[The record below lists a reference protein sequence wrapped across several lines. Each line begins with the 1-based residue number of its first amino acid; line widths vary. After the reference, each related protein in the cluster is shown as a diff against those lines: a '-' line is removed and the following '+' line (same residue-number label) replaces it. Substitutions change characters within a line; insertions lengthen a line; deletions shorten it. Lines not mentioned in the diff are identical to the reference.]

1 MKRAAFPLLGIV
13 FSTLIFLPIVRAEDT
28 PQQGVTMTVYAGS
41 PLGLVPWETTPD
53 LPVCYSGVVPNIDF
67 DWGGNPAAEGC
78 PYDFFLVNFTGW
90 LTVPESGQWEFLNWS
105 DDGWRMT
112 LDGVLTIDDWN
123 FHGCGGH
130 WSGPNEGYSQ
140 LVAGQSYA
148 LNIWM
153 FEWGGSAC
161 ARLWYGAPTLGYG
174 VVPAEWLTTSALP
187 APTPTPSPE
196 PSPEPSVEPTPEPS
210 PSESPSPEPTPS
222 VEPSPSPTPEPSPSV
237 EPTPSEVP
245 SVQPSPIP
253 SPTPTPQPSPT
264 PDPTPEP
271 SPSESASPDPTPVPT
286 DSPSVAPSVEPTP
299 EPSPSPD
306 NIAEEAAAVVGETI
320 AAVSE
325 AVGEAAAAV
334 AETVSQAVEAIANLG
349 KDLSPVEKEKAAP
362 VAIAI
367 IVGQVASAA
376 VAAASTAASAA
387 AASAARK
394 AGK

>member
-1 MKRAAFPLLGIV
+1 VKRAAFPLLGIV

-28 PQQGVTMTVYAGS
+28 PQQGVTMTVYDGS
-41 PLGLVPWETTPD
+41 PLGLIPWETTPD
-53 LPVCYSGVVPNIDF
+53 LPVCYSAVVPNIDY
-67 DWGGNPAAEGC
+67 DWGGAAPAEGC
-78 PYDFFLVNFTGW
+78 PGDFFLVNFTGW

-148 LNIWM
+148 LDIWM
-153 FEWGGSAC
+153 FEWGGGAC

-174 VVPAEWLTTSALP
+174 TVPTEWLTTSALP
-187 APTPTPSPE
+187 TPEPSAEPSPE
-196 PSPEPSVEPTPEPS
+196 QSPEPSVEPTPEPS
-210 PSESPSPEPTPS
+210 PSETPSPEPTPS
-222 VEPSPSPTPEPSPSV
+222 PIESELPSV
-237 EPTPSEVP
+237 EPTPEP
-245 SVQPSPIP
+245 T
-253 SPTPTPQPSPT
+253 PTPTPQPSPT
-264 PDPTPEP
+264 PKPSPVPSPTESPTPT
-271 SPSESASPDPTPVPT
+271 PTPVPT
-286 DSPSVAPSVEPTP
+286 TEPSVEPTVEP
-299 EPSPSPD
+299 TPSPSPSPD

-334 AETVSQAVEAIANLG
+334 AETVTQAVEAIANLG
-349 KDLSPVEKEKAAP
+349 KDLSPVEKQKAAP

-367 IVGQVASAA
+367 IIGQVASAA

-394 AGK
+394 ASK

>member
-1 MKRAAFPLLGIV
+1 MKRAAFPLLGII
-13 FSTLIFLPIVRAEDT
+13 FSTLIFLPIVRAEDL
-28 PQQGVTMTVYAGS
+28 PQQGVTMTVYDGS
-41 PLGLVPWETTPD
+41 PLGLIPWETTPD
-53 LPVCYSGVVPNIDF
+53 LPVCYSAVVPNIDY
-67 DWGGNPAAEGC
+67 DWGGAPPAEGC
-78 PYDFFLVNFTGW
+78 PGDFFLVNFTGW

-112 LDGVLTIDDWN
+112 LDGVLTLDDWN

-148 LNIWM
+148 LDIWM
-153 FEWGGSAC
+153 FEWGGGAC
-161 ARLWYGAPTLGYG
+161 ARLDYGSPSGYG
-174 VVPAEWLTTSALP
+174 VVPTEWLTTSALP
-187 APTPTPSPE
+187 
-196 PSPEPSVEPTPEPS
+196 TPEPS
-210 PSESPSPEPTPS
+210 PSI
-222 VEPSPSPTPEPSPSV
+222 EPSPEPSPSV
-237 EPTPSEVP
+237 EPSPEPSPSEE
-245 SVQPSPIP
+245 PSPSPSPSQEPSYEP
-253 SPTPTPQPSPT
+253 SPTPTPEPSPTATPQPSPT
-264 PDPTPEP
+264 AEPSPVPTPTVTPTPTPTPVPTPEP
-271 SPSESASPDPTPVPT
+271 SVEPSSTPEPT
-286 DSPSVAPSVEPTP
+286 VEPTP
-299 EPSPSPD
+299 SPSPSPD

-367 IVGQVASAA
+367 IIGQVASAA

-394 AGK
+394 ASK

>member
-148 LNIWM
+148 LDIWM
-153 FEWGGSAC
+153 FEWGGGAC

-210 PSESPSPEPTPS
+210 PSESPSPEPTPT
-222 VEPSPSPTPEPSPSV
+222 PTESELPSV
-237 EPTPSEVP
+237 EPT
-245 SVQPSPIP
+245 PIP

-264 PDPTPEP
+264 PIPTPEP
-271 SPSESASPDPTPVPT
+271 SPSESPTPDPTPVPT
-286 DSPSVAPSVEPTP
+286 DSPSVEPSVEPTP
-299 EPSPSPD
+299 SPSPSPD

-334 AETVSQAVEAIANLG
+334 AETVSQAVQAIANLG
-349 KDLSPVEKEKAAP
+349 KDLSPVEKQKAAP

-387 AASAARK
+387 AASAARR

>member
-13 FSTLIFLPIVRAEDT
+13 FSTLIFLPIVRAEDL
-28 PQQGVTMTVYAGS
+28 PQQGVTMTVYPEMS
-41 PLGLVPWETTPD
+41 WPFEPWVTP
-53 LPVCYSGVVPNIDF
+53 PTSEPCYSAVVPNIDY
-67 DWGGNPAAEGC
+67 DWGGAPPAEGC
-78 PYDFFLVNFTGW
+78 RGDLFVINFTGW

-130 WSGPNEGYSQ
+130 WSGGNEGYSQ

-148 LNIWM
+148 LDIWM
-153 FEWGGSAC
+153 FEWGGAAC
-161 ARLWYGAPTLGYG
+161 ARLDYGSPTSYG
-174 VVPAEWLTTSALP
+174 TVPTEWLTTGALP
-187 APTPTPSPE
+187 TPEPSPSIEPSPE
-196 PSPEPSVEPTPEPS
+196 PSPSVEPSPEPSPSEEPSPSPSPSQEPSYEPSPTPTPEPSPIATPQPSPTAQPSPVPTPTVTPTPTPTPVPTPEPSVEPTPTE
-210 PSESPSPEPTPS
+210 T
-222 VEPSPSPTPEPSPSV
+222 PTPEPSV
-237 EPTPSEVP
+237 EPTPS
-245 SVQPSPIP
+245 
-253 SPTPTPQPSPT
+253 PT
-264 PDPTPEP
+264 
-271 SPSESASPDPTPVPT
+271 
-286 DSPSVAPSVEPTP
+286 
-299 EPSPSPD
+299 PSPD

-334 AETVSQAVEAIANLG
+334 AETVTQAVEAIANLG
-349 KDLSPVEKEKAAP
+349 KDLSPVEKQKAAP

-394 AGK
+394 ASK

>member
-1 MKRAAFPLLGIV
+1 VKRAAFPLLGIV
-13 FSTLIFLPIVRAEDT
+13 FSTLIFLPIVRATEDL
-28 PQQGVTMTVYAGS
+28 PQQGVTMTVYPEMS
-41 PLGLVPWETTPD
+41 WPFEPWVTP
-53 LPVCYSGVVPNIDF
+53 PTSEPCYSAVVPNIDY
-67 DWGGNPAAEGC
+67 DWGGAPPAQGC
-78 PYDFFLVNFTGW
+78 PVDLFTVHFTGW

-148 LNIWM
+148 LDIWM
-153 FEWGGSAC
+153 FEWGGGAC
-161 ARLWYGAPTLGYG
+161 ARLDYGSPSGYG
-174 VVPAEWLTTSALP
+174 VVPTEWLTTSALP
-187 APTPTPSPE
+187 TPEPSPSIEPSPE
-196 PSPEPSVEPTPEPS
+196 PSPSVEPSPEPSPSAEPSPSPSPSQEPSYEPSPTPTPEPSPTATPQPSPTAEPSPVPTPTVTPTPTPTPVPTPEPSVEPTPTE
-210 PSESPSPEPTPS
+210 T
-222 VEPSPSPTPEPSPSV
+222 PTPEPSV
-237 EPTPSEVP
+237 EPTPS
-245 SVQPSPIP
+245 
-253 SPTPTPQPSPT
+253 
-264 PDPTPEP
+264 
-271 SPSESASPDPTPVPT
+271 
-286 DSPSVAPSVEPTP
+286 
-299 EPSPSPD
+299 PSPSPD

-334 AETVSQAVEAIANLG
+334 AETVTQAVEAIANLG

-394 AGK
+394 ASK

>member
-53 LPVCYSGVVPNIDF
+53 LPVCYSAVVPNIDF

-148 LNIWM
+148 LDIWM
-153 FEWGGSAC
+153 FEWGGGAC

-187 APTPTPSPE
+187 TPEPSPSLEPSPE
-196 PSPEPSVEPTPEPS
+196 PSPSVEPSPEPTPEPS
-210 PSESPSPEPTPS
+210 PSPEPS
-222 VEPSPSPTPEPSPSV
+222 IEPSPTPTPEPS
-237 EPTPSEVP
+237 PSEVP

-253 SPTPTPQPSPT
+253 SPTPTPKPSPT

-334 AETVSQAVEAIANLG
+334 AETVTQAVEAIANLG